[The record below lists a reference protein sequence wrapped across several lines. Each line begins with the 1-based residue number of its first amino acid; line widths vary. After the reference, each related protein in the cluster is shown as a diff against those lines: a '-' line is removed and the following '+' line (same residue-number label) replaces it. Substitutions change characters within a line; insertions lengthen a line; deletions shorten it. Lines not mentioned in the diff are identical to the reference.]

1 MKKKISQFLINNEV
15 SSKRALI
22 EAAFGLIFIFSWN
35 MCAYRLPKIIA
46 ADWYHYDMTL
56 PVDDL
61 VPFAPWT
68 ITIYFGCYIF
78 WGVNYILAVLQ
89 KKEERDRFILAE
101 LIAKGICFALF
112 LLIPTTNVRPDVSE
126 PGFWNWWMTFL
137 YNVDSPDNLFPSVH
151 CLVSWF
157 CWIGVRKR
165 KDIPFWYRAFSL
177 VFTLA
182 IFVST
187 LTTRQHVIVDVIS
200 GALIAELCY
209 MFTGIDKVRGL
220 YSKLSSAVS
229 GFVTKK
235 LDQKREKNKQCQ
247 NSNS

>member
-126 PGFWNWWMTFL
+126 PGFWNWWLTFL

-157 CWIGVRKR
+157 CWISVRKR
-165 KDIPFWYRAFSL
+165 KDISILYRIFSL
-177 VFTLA
+177 VMAAAVCL
-182 IFVST
+182 ST
-187 LTTRQHVIVDVIS
+187 LTTKQHVLADVAGS
-200 GALIAELCY
+200 LLLAEASHYIA
-209 MFTGIDKVRGL
+209 GRPKVRSACSAIL
-220 YSKLSSAVS
+220 SRLKRAPSK
-229 GFVTKK
+229 
-235 LDQKREKNKQCQ
+235 
-247 NSNS
+247 